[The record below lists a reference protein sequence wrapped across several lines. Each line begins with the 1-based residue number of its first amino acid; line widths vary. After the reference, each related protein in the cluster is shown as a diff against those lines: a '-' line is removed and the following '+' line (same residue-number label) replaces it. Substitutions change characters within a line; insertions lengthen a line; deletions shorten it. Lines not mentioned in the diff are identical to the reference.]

1 MKLPRCMTVPTELT
15 LVMKLPKCG
24 TVPQLLVEL
33 TVPLQT
39 ELGLAKVLRRET
51 VPTELS

>member
-1 MKLPRCMTVPTELT
+1 MMLPRCMTAPTELT
-15 LVMKLPKCG
+15 LVMKLPKRG

-33 TVPLQT
+33 TVPLPT
-39 ELGLAKVLRRET
+39 ESIVVKVLRCET

>member
-15 LVMKLPKCG
+15 LVMKMPKCG

-33 TVPLQT
+33 AVPLPT
-39 ELGLAKVLRRET
+39 ELTLVKVLRRET
-51 VPTELS
+51 APTELS